1 MNEIMPDYN
10 KPIKIGDMSF
20 IYKNVY
26 HPIVWLGEEPYRPRV
41 ELLAIK
47 DRRYVFLRRYNK
59 NDSDENYKYNYRIPG
74 GSVDADS
81 TKEEQAKAETN
92 EEGLIEV
99 KDVKFSGV
107 SYYELYKPGFLL
119 KGGDMPIEYRGTMN
133 DVFVANYTGPYDK
146 KYVEEK
152 DLDNDMATNGKF
164 HSIVTVAKDLKP
176 EHIRALLY
184 SGMIDDDLTQF
195 LRRILVDKDDPDINK
210 SNPTLN
216 PFNDNMRKVDG
227 VHVTESDIVIPGGK
241 LYHASTVKI
250 DEFEARSLDLGNIDQ
265 KPGWTTFF
273 FADRTLAL
281 RFGLMRLIQNVTWE
295 LSHTRT
301 KSAWINLKCRWST
314 IDMKPYV
321 DASKFNPN
329 LFLDKVFY
337 IHTVNPDGFDVS
349 VGNDDKIPEYSI
361 RESGY
366 KPECIEEILVDVSL
380 LRDNLIIT
388 NEFDKF
394 DKESNAA
401 LDDYTR
407 GYYSVMLNRD
417 YNQDPVVKK
426 LKDAIDDGELN
437 PGDDIEEYMEANN
450 LSFDEN
456 SFISKLN
463 TMNKVNVT
471 ESLSKGLNGASPVM
485 EFILTKE
492 YLKYRAYENGMLI
505 DDSVVEESDSAYQ
518 PLATSNEVK
527 LDMTKLKDPI
537 QKALRKL
544 EQSIEFKKM
553 VKDGVNKAINDY
565 KEDGQSTREL
575 MSDYELTYSPKL
587 TIKITPGFFK
597 DSECVAEYDIECGEF
612 TQEMDDIISDTVNA
626 AIVKTIKEDPVC
638 KSIYDKGYIK
648 KIQSNGEGHSMVYLD
663 LDWSGKPKEET
674 NKKPS
679 FFDKFKRT
687 TPVHETVIDNLPN
700 DIVGLNNDL
709 NIYQYGALLK
719 NKRIVTNLDTID
731 FGKDYRTLTVQ
742 EFEKYE
748 VGVCWDFVNYEYYWF
763 RKHGYQCKAYFCQ
776 MDNGKDCPT
785 HTFAVFK
792 LKGDPNYYHFESSW
806 GSQQGIHP
814 YKSMDDLYKSI
825 NKKMIDEYGKAPFC
839 IYEYTP
845 GPEYEHLSPIEYMVN
860 IGNKGKIVYR
870 GTNVGHRLESVV
882 GESTLTT
889 KERKNLDASDYGLP
903 KLKKFPM
910 PDEKHVRAA
919 VRFFNYVEPENE
931 VELARNINK
940 KIKKF
945 GMKDQIKVSSKNRF
959 SEYYDGP
966 VTESDLVIPDV
977 IARAIDTMDSD
988 EFIQVTNT
996 ITDDLHS
1003 MIYYDIEEVSG
1014 KPAGIIM
1021 IFKDS
1026 NNVGHI
1032 VSTINRQMTG
1042 FGVTNR
1048 LVDRMLRAWTNLGV
1062 TSLRWSVS
1070 TDVDNIVSM
1079 LDSYGFKQIESNNP
1093 ELFEYELV
1101 DHTITSNAIK
1111 VEESTIMEC
1120 NRSTL
1125 FAKYYVSPYP
1135 ICDSN
1140 CFRDS
1145 LDEAIADVIPRDS
1158 GIYYV
1163 YGKLSDTKIIPVGRI
1178 ILNSNNWQ
1186 MNGWYDC
1193 FKLPSNDV
1201 SEFISTMKS
1210 SVDETT
1216 AIELTK
1222 HVLAGNH
1229 DYGTIT
1235 VDESYNHYMNISTPD
1250 PIQYVSEAPGDN
1262 DMTPTDYTQNQAA
1275 ANADTGA
1282 GDDTGDM
1289 SPTDYGAQDDTDD
1302 NPLSTNDD
1310 ETEDAD
1316 NQDTGDDQFGDDM
1329 TANDYG
1335 DTGDDDTT
1343 MSDDQAGGGSD
1354 MGDESSHV
1362 DSPGSNILVK
1372 NYSLIRDFESMY
1384 SLIDDINNTID
1395 STLKPNSQ
1403 QNQVLVQVSR
1413 NLTDIKDFIKN
1424 FIQFQFKDNDY
1435 EYNLYY
1441 YTVIVQF
1448 LKINLKMVEKV
1459 SLLSGEK

>member
-1 MNEIMPDYN
+1 MNEIMPDFN
-10 KPIKIGDMSF
+10 KPIKVGDMSF
-20 IYKNVY
+20 VYKNVY

-47 DRRYVFLRRYNK
+47 DRRYVFLRRYDK

-119 KGGDMPIEYRGTMN
+119 KGGDMPIEYRGTIN
-133 DVFVANYTGPYDK
+133 DVFVANYVGPYDK

-152 DLDNDMATNGKF
+152 DLDNDMAKNGKF

-184 SGMIDDDLTQF
+184 SGMIDDDLVQF
-195 LRRILVDKDDPDINK
+195 LRRVTNDKDDPDVNK
-210 SNPTLN
+210 SNPRLD
-216 PFNDNMRKVDG
+216 PFTDNMGNNTGG
-227 VHVTESDIVIPGGK
+227 VHVTESDIITPGGK

-273 FADRTLAL
+273 FVDRTLAL
-281 RFGLMRLIQNVTWE
+281 RFGLMRLIQDVTWE

-301 KSAWINLKCRWST
+301 KPDWINLKCRWST
-314 IDMKPYV
+314 IDKKPYV

-337 IHTVNPDGFDVS
+337 IHTVNPDGLDVS
-349 VGNDDKIPEYSI
+349 VGNDDKLPEYSI

-366 KPECIEEILVDVSL
+366 KPECVEEILVDVSL
-380 LRDNLIIT
+380 IRDNLIIT

-417 YNQDPVVKK
+417 YNQDPVVEK
-426 LKDAIDDGELN
+426 LKDAIDAGELN

-450 LSFDEN
+450 LSFDES

-463 TMNKVNVT
+463 AMNNVSVT
-471 ESLSKGLNGASPVM
+471 EATSKGLYKTVKRTISNTRALQKVMNKTFAKVYSDKEFRKRFLTGLKVDNKAMFIEGGNIVKTGDTEALKRKLLTLIDRLNTVEELEYLQVESKYAPTQLNGWKKAIRDGKLDTPLTEESIDEYMRWLRNVYSKALSDKIRELKKKEKVYEGIEYIDDVSPVV
-485 EFILTKE
+485 EFILTKD
-492 YLKYRAYENGMLI
+492 YLDYRAYEAGALLGDYIM
-505 DDSVVEESDSAYQ
+505 EES
-518 PLATSNEVK
+518 ATV
-527 LDMTKLKDPI
+527 
-537 QKALRKL
+537 
-544 EQSIEFKKM
+544 
-553 VKDGVNKAINDY
+553 
-565 KEDGQSTREL
+565 
-575 MSDYELTYSPKL
+575 
-587 TIKITPGFFK
+587 
-597 DSECVAEYDIECGEF
+597 DIPE
-612 TQEMDDIISDTVNA
+612 DII
-626 AIVKTIKEDPVC
+626 
-638 KSIYDKGYIK
+638 
-648 KIQSNGEGHSMVYLD
+648 Q
-663 LDWSGKPKEET
+663 
-674 NKKPS
+674 
-679 FFDKFKRT
+679 
-687 TPVHETVIDNLPN
+687 
-700 DIVGLNNDL
+700 LNSDL
-709 NIYQYGALLK
+709 NDYQYGVLLK
-719 NKRIVTNLDTID
+719 NKRIVTDLSSIN
-731 FGKDYRTLTVQ
+731 FGKEYRTLTIS
-742 EFEKYE
+742 EFEKYK
-748 VGVCWDFVNYEYYWF
+748 VGVCWDFANYEYYWF

-776 MDNGKDCPT
+776 LDNGKDCPT
-785 HTFAVFK
+785 HTFIVFK
-792 LKGDPNYYHFESSW
+792 LKRDPNYYHFESSW
-806 GSQQGIHP
+806 GSQQGIHS

-839 IYEYTP
+839 IYEYEA
-845 GPEYEHLSPIEYMVN
+845 GPKYEHLSPIDYMTS
-860 IGNKGKIVYR
+860 IGNNGKIVYR
-870 GTNVGHRLESVV
+870 GTSVGHQLESVMV
-882 GESTLTT
+882 ETALTS
-889 KERKNLDASDYGLP
+889 KERKNLDDSDYGLP
-903 KLKKFPM
+903 ELKKYPM

-919 VRFFNYVEPENE
+919 VRFFNYVDPENE

-959 SEYYDGP
+959 SEYYGGP

-988 EFIQVTNT
+988 EFIQITNT

-1014 KPAGIIM
+1014 KPAGTIM

-1048 LVDRMLRAWTNLGV
+1048 LVDRMLTSWTNLGV
-1062 TSLRWSVS
+1062 TSLRWSVG
-1070 TDVDNIVSM
+1070 TDVDNIMSM
-1079 LDSYGFKQIESNNP
+1079 LDSYGFKQIESDDP

-1101 DHTITSNAIK
+1101 DQTINSNAIK

-1135 ICDSN
+1135 ICNSN

-1145 LDEAIADVIPRDS
+1145 LDEAIADVIPRDN

-1163 YGKLSDTKIIPVGRI
+1163 YGKLSDTIVIPIGRI
-1178 ILNSNNWQ
+1178 LLNSDNWK

-1193 FKLPSNDV
+1193 FKLPSDDI
-1201 SEFISTMKS
+1201 SELISTMKC

-1235 VDESYNHYMNISTPD
+1235 VDELYNQYMNISTPD

-1262 DMTPTDYTQNQAA
+1262 DMTPTDYTQNQTT
-1275 ANADTGA
+1275 ANTDAV
-1282 GDDTGDM
+1282 DDTGDI
-1289 SPTDYGAQDDTDD
+1289 SPTDYGSQDNTD
-1302 NPLSTNDD
+1302 NEPLSSNTDTSEDENDQGS
-1310 ETEDAD
+1310 EE
-1316 NQDTGDDQFGDDM
+1316 DDM
-1329 TANDYG
+1329 TDNDYG
-1335 DTGDDDTT
+1335 DTGDDDT
-1343 MSDDQAGGGSD
+1343 MMPDNQDDSGTD
-1354 MGDESSHV
+1354 IGDESSHV
-1362 DSPGSNILVK
+1362 DSPRSNILVK

-1424 FIQFQFKDNDY
+1424 FIQFQFKDGDY

-1441 YTVIVQF
+1441 YMVVVQF
-1448 LKINLKMVEKV
+1448 LKINLEMVEKV

>member
-1 MNEIMPDYN
+1 MNEIMPDFN
-10 KPIKIGDMSF
+10 KPIKVGDMSF
-20 IYKNVY
+20 VYKNVY
-26 HPIVWLGEEPYRPRV
+26 HPIVWLGEDPYRPRV

-47 DRRYVFLRRYNK
+47 DRRYVFLRRYDK

-119 KGGDMPIEYRGTMN
+119 KGGDMPIEYRGTIN
-133 DVFVANYTGPYDK
+133 DVFVANYVGPYDK

-152 DLDNDMATNGKF
+152 DLDNDMAKNGKF

-184 SGMIDDDLTQF
+184 SGMIDDDLVQF
-195 LRRILVDKDDPDINK
+195 LRRITNDKDDPDVNR

-216 PFNDNMRKVDG
+216 PFNDSMGNIVGG
-227 VHVTESDIVIPGGK
+227 VHVTEGDIVIPGGK
-241 LYHASTVKI
+241 LYHASIVKI

-273 FADRTLAL
+273 FAKRTLAL

-295 LSHTRT
+295 LSNTRT
-301 KSAWINLKCRWST
+301 KSDWINLKCRWST
-314 IDMKPYV
+314 IDKKPYV

-337 IHTVNPDGFDVS
+337 IHTVNPDGLDVS

-366 KPECIEEILVDVSL
+366 KPECVEEIMVDVSL

-426 LKDAIDDGELN
+426 LKDAIDAGELN

-450 LSFDEN
+450 LSFDEI

-463 TMNKVNVT
+463 TMNEINVNEASV
-471 ESLSKGLNGASPVM
+471 KGLYKKSKRAVTNTLSLQKAMNVSEGIEYTNSMSPIM

-492 YLKYRAYENGMLI
+492 YLKYRAYENGMPI
-505 DDSVVEESDSAYQ
+505 DDSDVLES
-518 PLATSNEVK
+518 NV
-527 LDMTKLKDPI
+527 
-537 QKALRKL
+537 
-544 EQSIEFKKM
+544 
-553 VKDGVNKAINDY
+553 INVP
-565 KEDGQSTREL
+565 E
-575 MSDYELTYSPKL
+575 
-587 TIKITPGFFK
+587 
-597 DSECVAEYDIECGEF
+597 
-612 TQEMDDIISDTVNA
+612 N
-626 AIVKTIKEDPVC
+626 IV
-638 KSIYDKGYIK
+638 S
-648 KIQSNGEGHSMVYLD
+648 
-663 LDWSGKPKEET
+663 
-674 NKKPS
+674 
-679 FFDKFKRT
+679 
-687 TPVHETVIDNLPN
+687 
-700 DIVGLNNDL
+700 LNNDL
-709 NIYQYGALLK
+709 NTYQYGVLLK
-719 NKRIVTNLDTID
+719 NKRIVTDFSIID
-731 FGKDYRTLTVQ
+731 FGKDYRTLTIQ
-742 EFEKYE
+742 EFEKYK
-748 VGVCWDFVNYEYYWF
+748 VGVCWDFANYEYYWF
-763 RKHGYQCKAYFCQ
+763 RKHNYQCKAYFCQ
-776 MDNGKDCPT
+776 LDNGKDCPT
-785 HTFAVFK
+785 HTFIVFK

-806 GSQQGIHP
+806 GSQQGIHS

-839 IYEYTP
+839 IYEYEP
-845 GPEYEHLSPIEYMVN
+845 GPKYEHLSPIDYMTN

-870 GTNVGHRLESVV
+870 GTSVGHRLESVV
-882 GESTLTT
+882 DESTLTT
-889 KERKNLDASDYGLP
+889 KDRKKMDDSDYGLP

-988 EFIQVTNT
+988 EFIQITNT

-1014 KPAGIIM
+1014 KPAGTIM

-1048 LVDRMLRAWTNLGV
+1048 LVDRMLTSWTNLGV
-1062 TSLRWSVS
+1062 TSLRWSVG
-1070 TDVDNIVSM
+1070 TDVDNIMSM
-1079 LDSYGFKQIESNNP
+1079 LDSYGFKQIESDDP

-1101 DHTITSNAIK
+1101 DQTINSNAIK

-1135 ICDSN
+1135 ICNSN

-1145 LDEAIADVIPRDS
+1145 LDEAIADVIPRDN

-1163 YGKLSDTKIIPVGRI
+1163 YGKLSDTIVIPIGRI
-1178 ILNSNNWQ
+1178 LLNSDNWK

-1193 FKLPSNDV
+1193 FKLPSDDI
-1201 SEFISTMKS
+1201 SELISTMKC

-1235 VDESYNHYMNISTPD
+1235 VDELYNQYMNISTPD

-1262 DMTPTDYTQNQAA
+1262 DMTPTDYTQNQTT
-1275 ANADTGA
+1275 ANTDAV
-1282 GDDTGDM
+1282 DDTGDI
-1289 SPTDYGAQDDTDD
+1289 SPTDYGSQDNTD
-1302 NPLSTNDD
+1302 NEPLSSNTDTSEDENDQGS
-1310 ETEDAD
+1310 EE
-1316 NQDTGDDQFGDDM
+1316 DDM
-1329 TANDYG
+1329 TDNDYG
-1335 DTGDDDTT
+1335 DTGDDDT
-1343 MSDDQAGGGSD
+1343 MMPDNQDDSGTD
-1354 MGDESSHV
+1354 IGDESSHV
-1362 DSPGSNILVK
+1362 DSPRSNILVK

-1424 FIQFQFKDNDY
+1424 FIQFQFKDGDY

-1441 YTVIVQF
+1441 YMVVVQF
-1448 LKINLKMVEKV
+1448 LKINLEMVEKV

>member
-1 MNEIMPDYN
+1 MNEIMPDFN

-20 IYKNVY
+20 VYKNVY

-47 DRRYVFLRRYNK
+47 DRRYVFLRRYDK

-119 KGGDMPIEYRGTMN
+119 KGGDMPIEYRGTTN
-133 DVFVANYTGPYDK
+133 DVFVANYVGPYDK

-152 DLDNDMATNGKF
+152 DLDDDMAENGKF

-184 SGMIDDDLTQF
+184 SGMIDDDLVQF
-195 LRRILVDKDDPDINK
+195 LRRMTNDKDDPDVNK
-210 SNPTLN
+210 NNPTLN
-216 PFNDNMRKVDG
+216 PFNNNIKSVDG
-227 VHVTESDIVIPGGK
+227 VHVTESDMVIPGGR
-241 LYHASTVKI
+241 LYHASIVKI

-295 LSHTRT
+295 LSNTRT
-301 KSAWINLKCRWST
+301 KSDWINLKCRWST
-314 IDMKPYV
+314 IDKKPYV

-337 IHTVNPDGFDVS
+337 IHTVNPDGLDVS

-366 KPECIEEILVDVSL
+366 KPECVEEILVDVSL
-380 LRDNLIIT
+380 MRDNLIIT

-417 YNQDPVVKK
+417 YNQDPVVEK
-426 LKDAIDDGELN
+426 LKDAIDAGELN

-450 LSFDEN
+450 LSFDES

-463 TMNKVNVT
+463 AMNDVSVT
-471 ESLSKGLNGASPVM
+471 EAVSKGLYKTVKRTVSNTRALQKVMNDTFVKVYSDKEFRKRFMTGLKVDNKAMFIEGGNIVETGDTEALKRKLLTLIDRLNTVEELEYLQVESKYAPAQLNGWKKAIRDGKLDTPLTEESIDEYMRWLRNVYSKALSDKIRELKKKEKVSEGIEYIGDIPPVM
-485 EFILTKE
+485 EFILTKDYLE
-492 YLKYRAYENGMLI
+492 YHAYESGILFDDNTMLC
-505 DDSVVEESDSAYQ
+505 
-518 PLATSNEVK
+518 
-527 LDMTKLKDPI
+527 M
-537 QKALRKL
+537 RK
-544 EQSIEFKKM
+544 
-553 VKDGVNKAINDY
+553 G
-565 KEDGQSTREL
+565 
-575 MSDYELTYSPKL
+575 
-587 TIKITPGFFK
+587 
-597 DSECVAEYDIECGEF
+597 
-612 TQEMDDIISDTVNA
+612 
-626 AIVKTIKEDPVC
+626 
-638 KSIYDKGYIK
+638 
-648 KIQSNGEGHSMVYLD
+648 
-663 LDWSGKPKEET
+663 
-674 NKKPS
+674 
-679 FFDKFKRT
+679 
-687 TPVHETVIDNLPN
+687 
-700 DIVGLNNDL
+700 
-709 NIYQYGALLK
+709 
-719 NKRIVTNLDTID
+719 
-731 FGKDYRTLTVQ
+731 
-742 EFEKYE
+742 
-748 VGVCWDFVNYEYYWF
+748 
-763 RKHGYQCKAYFCQ
+763 
-776 MDNGKDCPT
+776 
-785 HTFAVFK
+785 
-792 LKGDPNYYHFESSW
+792 
-806 GSQQGIHP
+806 
-814 YKSMDDLYKSI
+814 
-825 NKKMIDEYGKAPFC
+825 
-839 IYEYTP
+839 
-845 GPEYEHLSPIEYMVN
+845 
-860 IGNKGKIVYR
+860 
-870 GTNVGHRLESVV
+870 NVGTIE
-882 GESTLTT
+882 TALTS
-889 KERKNLDASDYGLP
+889 KERKSLDDSDYGLP
-903 KLKKFPM
+903 ELKKYPM

-919 VRFFNYVEPENE
+919 VRFFNYVEPEKE

-945 GMKDQIKVSSKNRF
+945 GMKDQIKVSSNNRF

-966 VTESDLVIPDV
+966 VTESDLVIPGV

-988 EFIQVTNT
+988 EFIQITNT

-1003 MIYYDIEEVSG
+1003 MIYYDIEEISG
-1014 KPAGIIM
+1014 KPAGTIM
-1021 IFKDS
+1021 IFKDP

-1042 FGVTNR
+1042 FGVINR
-1048 LVDRMLRAWTNLGV
+1048 LVDRMLTSWTNLGV
-1062 TSLRWSVS
+1062 VSLRWSVS

-1079 LDSYGFKQIESNNP
+1079 LDSYGFKQIESDDP

-1101 DHTITSNAIK
+1101 NQTINPDAIK
-1111 VEESTIMEC
+1111 VEESTIIEC
-1120 NRSTL
+1120 NRNTL

-1145 LDEAIADVIPRDS
+1145 LDEAIADVIPRDN

-1163 YGKLSDTKIIPVGRI
+1163 YGKLSDTKVIPIGRI
-1178 ILNSNNWQ
+1178 LLNSDNWQ

-1193 FKLPSNDV
+1193 FKLSSDDI
-1201 SEFISTMKS
+1201 SELISTMKC

-1235 VDESYNHYMNISTPD
+1235 VDEFHNQYMNISTPD
-1250 PIQYVSEAPGDN
+1250 PMQYVSEAPGDN
-1262 DMTPTDYTQNQAA
+1262 VMTPTDYTQNQTT
-1275 ANADTGA
+1275 ANTNEA
-1282 GDDTGDM
+1282 DDTGNI
-1289 SPTDYGAQDDTDD
+1289 SSTDYGAQDNTDND
-1302 NPLSTNDD
+1302 PLSSNTDTSED
-1310 ETEDAD
+1310 EDSQDA
-1316 NQDTGDDQFGDDM
+1316 GEDDM
-1329 TANDYG
+1329 IANDYG
-1335 DTGDDDTT
+1335 DTGNDDTMVSDNQDDDGTV
-1343 MSDDQAGGGSD
+1343 

-1424 FIQFQFKDNDY
+1424 FIQFQFKDGDY

-1441 YTVIVQF
+1441 YMVVVQF
-1448 LKINLKMVEKV
+1448 LKINLEMVEKV